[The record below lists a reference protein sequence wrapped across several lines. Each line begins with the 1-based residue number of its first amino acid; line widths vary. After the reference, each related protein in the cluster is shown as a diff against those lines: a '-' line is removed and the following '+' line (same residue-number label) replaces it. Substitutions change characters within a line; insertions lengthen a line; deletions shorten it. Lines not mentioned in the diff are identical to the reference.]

1 VARAGAAVQ
10 GFSSEIERVLSEID
24 DRMAELAD
32 HLGVDSAPE
41 PPSVLLSALERFC
54 EVVDGRLAD
63 EGGAAA
69 LPDPLMELYFE
80 ALGMLRTAEGFD
92 ERYVTLVSRSGR
104 ARSVRLFRLDP
115 PGRLGSLI
123 RAARSA
129 IFFSATLRPA
139 GYFRESF
146 GIGETAD
153 VSCLPSP
160 FPPEHLC
167 VMVADRISTRYRHR
181 ERTAGAVA
189 GMIRAF
195 VVGRRGN
202 YLAFFPSYDYPRTVL
217 SAFAGMAPD
226 VDLAVQQPGMTEAD
240 RSGFLARFS
249 GENRHTLVGFAV
261 LGGIFGE
268 GIDLVPP
275 FSSLSGAAV
284 VGVGLPPVTAERELI
299 RKQLDAG
306 GMSGYDA
313 AYRVPGWTRVLQAAG
328 RVVRSERDRGA
339 VLLIDERLALPA
351 WTDRFPE
358 SWRPRRVD
366 GPAAVVA
373 AIGRFW
379 AETPIE
385 I

>member
-1 VARAGAAVQ
+1 MVHSVNGSATGFPTRMSQGRRHSPGRGAGSAGVPAGTFPTCRRGRRRSRASRGWERRRPRRHFPHLPTRTSAFPGVPAGTRGWERRRPRRHFPHLPTRTSAFPGGDYHYAFDPKVRLRHLLDKGAGSAVMLVDEAHNLPERARESFSASLSRRSVARAGAA
-10 GFSSEIERVLSEID
+10 
-24 DRMAELAD
+24 
-32 HLGVDSAPE
+32 
-41 PPSVLLSALERFC
+41 
-54 EVVDGRLAD
+54 
-63 EGGAAA
+63 
-69 LPDPLMELYFE
+69 
-80 ALGMLRTAEGFD
+80 
-92 ERYVTLVSRSGR
+92 
-104 ARSVRLFRLDP
+104 
-115 PGRLGSLI
+115 
-123 RAARSA
+123 
-129 IFFSATLRPA
+129 
-139 GYFRESF
+139 
-146 GIGETAD
+146 
-153 VSCLPSP
+153 
-160 FPPEHLC
+160 
-167 VMVADRISTRYRHR
+167 
-181 ERTAGAVA
+181 
-189 GMIRAF
+189 
-195 VVGRRGN
+195 
-202 YLAFFPSYDYPRTVL
+202 FPSYDYPRTVL

-275 FSSLSGAAV
+275 LARLSGAAV

-306 GMSGYDA
+306 GMSGYDV